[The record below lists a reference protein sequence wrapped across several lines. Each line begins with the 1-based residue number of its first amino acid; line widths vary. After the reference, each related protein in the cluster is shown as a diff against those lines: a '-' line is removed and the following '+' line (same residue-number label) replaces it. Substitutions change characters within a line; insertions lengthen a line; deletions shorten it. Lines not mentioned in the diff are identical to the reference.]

1 MTENGAIPLGAF
13 LEGLRV
19 AWRGGEVRPTAVAK
33 PAAKRERRRP
43 DPILAVSA
51 ELKAWWDAE
60 PWRTSRE
67 LLERMQAEYP
77 NMYPDGLIRTVQRR
91 VKIWRA
97 ATAHELVF
105 GPFADSERTTEAA
118 DAPL

>member
-1 MTENGAIPLGAF
+1 M
-13 LEGLRV
+13 
-19 AWRGGEVRPTAVAK
+19 AK
-33 PAAKRERRRP
+33 GERRRP

-67 LLERMQAEYP
+67 LLEQMQAECP

-105 GPFADSERTTEAA
+105 GPFAGSERTIEAA